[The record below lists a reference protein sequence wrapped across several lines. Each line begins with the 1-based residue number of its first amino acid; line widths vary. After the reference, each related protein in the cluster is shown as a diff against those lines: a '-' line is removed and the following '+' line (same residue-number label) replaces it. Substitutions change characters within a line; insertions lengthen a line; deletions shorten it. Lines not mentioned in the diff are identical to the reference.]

1 MKKSGKRLLLWT
13 PGIETHGGR
22 PSANLGD
29 LIIEEAVE
37 AELRTLFPQWEMQK
51 VSTHLRFGPA
61 HRRQAREAD
70 LIVVGGSNLLS
81 SYMDGY
87 FQWDLTMVNAVAA
100 RGSVL
105 MGAGWWRDQGVANR
119 YTKILLNLVLS
130 RKFKHSVRDG
140 QAAARLREIHIPKV
154 LNTACPTMWKLAE
167 MDLSRLRT
175 KPAEKVLCM
184 LTDYYPEP
192 ELDRRL
198 LDLLKERYKTV
209 YFWPQGLGDEIYSRE
224 LSFDG
229 VLLDR
234 NLEALDELLATE
246 TELDYVGTRLHGGVR
261 CLKAGKRCLTLE
273 VDNRAREIGKDTGLP
288 TAARSD
294 LEAVRKWTEGSDPVQ
309 LRLPRESIQEWKG
322 QFARFSEHE

>member
-1 MKKSGKRLLLWT
+1 MRANRNTMLLWT
-13 PGIETHGGR
+13 PGIESHGGR

-37 AELRTLFPQWEMQK
+37 TELREIFPERRIEK
-51 VSTHLRFGPA
+51 VATHRRFGPVQ
-61 HRRQAREAD
+61 RRKAREAG
-70 LIVVGGSNLLS
+70 LIIIGGSNLLS

-87 FQWDLTMVNAVAA
+87 FQWDLTMVNAISA

-130 RKFKHSVRDG
+130 RKYHHSVRDS
-140 QAAARLREIHIPKV
+140 QAQAHLEEIRIPKV

-167 MDLSRLRT
+167 MDLAGLRT
-175 KPAEKVLCM
+175 APARKVLCM
-184 LTDYYPEP
+184 LTDYDAEP
-192 ELDRRL
+192 ELDRRFL
-198 LDLLKERYKTV
+198 GLLKECYETV
-209 YFWPQGLGDEIYSRE
+209 YLWPQGLGDEIYARE
-224 LSFDG
+224 LGFDG

-234 NLEALDELLATE
+234 KLEALDRTLAE
-246 TELDYVGTRLHGGVR
+246 ESDLDYVGTRLHGGVR

-288 TAARSD
+288 TVARED
-294 LEAVRKWTEGSDPVQ
+294 LEAVRRWTKGSEPMR
-309 LRLPRESIQEWKG
+309 LRLPEENIRAWKE
-322 QFARFSEHE
+322 QFRK